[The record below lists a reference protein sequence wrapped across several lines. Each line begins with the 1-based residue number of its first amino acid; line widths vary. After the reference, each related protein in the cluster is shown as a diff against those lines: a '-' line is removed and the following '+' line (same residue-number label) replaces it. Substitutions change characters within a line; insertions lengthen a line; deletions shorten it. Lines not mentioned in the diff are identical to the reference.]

1 MGSIS
6 TVSSQTFK
14 TYCFR
19 AEGGKKLKEKE
30 RRRRRKQADKTPA
43 MSRSGGE
50 PKRGGKTVRHTGKKW
65 RVWHLDSGDV
75 KARAVTRPEE
85 KDEAKRKR

>member
-19 AEGGKKLKEKE
+19 AEKKKEKMKEKE
-30 RRRRRKQADKTPA
+30 RRRRRKQADKTPVTG
-43 MSRSGGE
+43 RSGGE
-50 PKRGGKTVRHTGKKW
+50 GIVHAGKRW
-65 RVWHLDSGDV
+65 RDRHLDSGEV
-75 KARAVTRPEE
+75 KVRAVVRW
-85 KDEAKRKR
+85 

>member
-19 AEGGKKLKEKE
+19 AEEGKKTKEKE
-30 RRRRRKQADKTPA
+30 RRRRRKQAGKAPV

-50 PKRGGKTVRHTGKKW
+50 NKRRGNNAHW
-65 RVWHLDSGDV
+65 EEMESW
-75 KARAVTRPEE
+75 APRP
-85 KDEAKRKR
+85 